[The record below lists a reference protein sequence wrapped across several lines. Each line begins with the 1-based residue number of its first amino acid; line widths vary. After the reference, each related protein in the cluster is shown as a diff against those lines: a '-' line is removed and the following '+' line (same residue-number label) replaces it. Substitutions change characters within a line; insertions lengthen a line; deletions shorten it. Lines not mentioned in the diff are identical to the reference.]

1 MKYVVWFLRLLF
13 AAWMIPAGVN
23 HFFPIFPQPMGSQP
37 LSMELISALIDS
49 HLFALVKAVELLAGV
64 GVLVGFYTPLALI
77 LCMPVS
83 FCVFYW
89 DAPLEGW
96 GSRAAHFGYAVIV
109 CNVLLCLAYIR
120 NYSSMLALRSAPQ
133 SRQQLVLAGR
143 VIFGAWMLANG
154 INHFFLPMWSV
165 PPGSEPLAVTLMG
178 AFMHSGLLGV
188 AMAIQL
194 VAGALILAGVL
205 VPVALCV
212 VMPVSTC
219 ALFWA
224 AVLEHQPL
232 GTLLAFA
239 AFLLNGLLMLAYL
252 DSYKGALQR
261 HSDSLGE
268 TSGGRMVF
276 DSLFVSSNGRTTR
289 SEFVPALITLL
300 AVVAFY
306 AFIVKG
312 RTAQW
317 CLVVLLYPAIV
328 LHARRLQDMGRS
340 AWLLVIPAVLMIGA
354 FAIWLKGITPDAAVA
369 SVLPLVA
376 LVVSGA
382 FALWG
387 CLGHEQRTA

>member
-13 AAWMIPAGVN
+13 ASWMIPAGVN

-49 HLFALVKAVELLAGV
+49 RLFDLVKAVELLAGV
-64 GVLVGFYTPLALI
+64 WILVGFYTPLALI

-83 FCVFYW
+83 FCVFFW

-96 GSRAAHFGYAVIV
+96 GSRAAQFGYTVLA
-109 CNVLLCLAYIR
+109 CNLLLCLAYVR
-120 NYSSMLALRSAPQ
+120 SYRDMFALRVTPQ

-143 VIFGAWMLANG
+143 ILFGAWMLANG
-154 INHFFLPMWSV
+154 INHFFLQAWTFPA
-165 PPGSEPLAVTLMG
+165 GSEPLAMQLMA

-188 AMAIQL
+188 AMFIQL

-224 AVLEHQPL
+224 AVLEQQPL
-232 GTLLAFA
+232 GAVLALAAFA
-239 AFLLNGLLMLAYL
+239 LNGLLMLAYL
-252 DSYKGALQR
+252 PSYKGALQR
-261 HSDSLGE
+261 YSVSLGE
-268 TSGGRMVF
+268 TSGGRSVF
-276 DSLFVSSNGRTTR
+276 DSMFVGANGRTSR
-289 SEFVPALITLL
+289 DEFIPALITLL
-300 AVVAFY
+300 AVVVFY

-312 RTAQW
+312 RTAQF
-317 CLVVLLYPAIV
+317 CLLVLLYPAIM
-328 LHARRLQDMGRS
+328 LHARRLQDMGHS
-340 AWLLVIPAVLMIGA
+340 AWLLAIPAVLMIGA
-354 FAIWLKGITPDAAVA
+354 FAIRLKYVSPDAAIA
-369 SVLPLVA
+369 SGLPLVA
-376 LVVSGA
+376 LAVSGA

-387 CLGHEQRTA
+387 CLGSERRAA